1 MLILAGGFSDPSTW
15 ARGRLK
21 STVPECVVLQRRLA
35 SPKRRCPVRQ
45 CPMSHA
51 APRRARPR
59 SSYQQKPGLRG
70 RARLEVRAACCTA
83 AGSECHAGV
92 TSSSQRSKT
101 ERGEGGG
108 QQTRQAPDCSLA
120 RLGRPQGPNPDGKPH
135 RALDRQRIQ
144 IPSPSGR
151 GKRIDNVS
159 VSNGT
164 ARITVYIQKCIV
176 LLCM

>member
-1 MLILAGGFSDPSTW
+1 ML
-15 ARGRLK
+15 
-21 STVPECVVLQRRLA
+21 
-35 SPKRRCPVRQ
+35 
-45 CPMSHA
+45 
-51 APRRARPR
+51 
-59 SSYQQKPGLRG
+59 
-70 RARLEVRAACCTA
+70 RAALLLAPSVCWGYIEQSAQQDGAGRGGRTA
-83 AGSECHAGV
+83 A
-92 TSSSQRSKT
+92 
-101 ERGEGGG
+101 
-108 QQTRQAPDCSLA
+108 RQAPDCSLA